1 MRLGVPALTEAEV
14 LRFEDYVEASH
25 RAGTVAELARLY
37 ADAVGSEGY
46 ENCIL
51 TSLRGRKL
59 GHVAWFE
66 FPDGYANA
74 YIDQRWERIDPVLAS
89 SLRALRPFLWNDV
102 IERSDLSKVQRDFL
116 GESTSLKVQTGIVF
130 PFHGPGHRLDVMSI
144 SRRTADAPNLD
155 RLGLLHAVS
164 VQSWTR
170 YLELSED
177 SVFSEEGTALTP
189 RELEILRWCKEG
201 KSRPEIGEILSISHK
216 TVEFHLCN
224 LMNKLGANNQITAVV
239 IALQRGL
246 IEL

>member
-14 LRFEDYVEASH
+14 LRFEDYVEASR

-46 ENCIL
+46 ENCVL

-74 YIDQRWERIDPVLAS
+74 YIEKRWERIDPVLAV
-89 SLRALRPFLWNDV
+89 SLRALRPFLWEDV
-102 IERSDLSKVQRDFL
+102 IARQKLSKEQVDFL
-116 GESTSLKVQTGIVF
+116 GESQSLKVQAGIAF
-130 PFHGPGHRLDVMSI
+130 PFHGPGHRLDLMSI
-144 SRRTADAPNLD
+144 SRRTDEAPNWE
-155 RLGLLHAVS
+155 RVGLLHAIS

-170 YLELSED
+170 YLELSEESPFFDD
-177 SVFSEEGTALTP
+177 SSALTA

>member
-1 MRLGVPALTEAEV
+1 M
-14 LRFEDYVEASH
+14 LRFEDYVEES
-25 RAGTVAELARLY
+25 RQAGTVAELARIY
-37 ADAVGSEGY
+37 AGAVGSEGY
-46 ENCIL
+46 ENCVL

-66 FPDGYANA
+66 FPEGYANA
-74 YIDQRWERIDPVLAS
+74 YIDRRWERIDPVLAS

-102 IERSDLSKVQRDFL
+102 IERTDLSEEQREFL
-116 GESTSLKVQTGIVF
+116 GESRSLKVQTGIAF
-130 PFHGPGHRLDVMSI
+130 PFHGPGHRLDLMSI
-144 SRRTADAPNLD
+144 SRRTPEPPNAE
-155 RLGLLHAVS
+155 RLGLLHAIS

-170 YLELSED
+170 YLELSEGSPFFQD
-177 SVFSEEGTALTP
+177 GSALTP